1 MLTLIRAARQ
11 RVSVLPQPPPQIVF
25 FNVRGGK
32 GFPDA
37 EGVEFAD
44 ASAAFGE
51 AVTLA
56 GENAETARWSPG
68 DRVGSLRSSV
78 TQT

>member
-1 MLTLIRAARQ
+1 VLTLIRAARQ

-56 GENAETARWSPG
+56 GEM
-68 DRVGSLRSSV
+68 LRR
-78 TQT
+78 QDGHRA